1 MHISYDKL
9 INEVFTKIA
18 PKYDDLSEEFVK
30 EVSNYYDKDEAITRL
45 FKTFYDQT
53 MTADDDDFFEGYI
66 DEDTGEN
73 TRTYDME
80 WVENQF
86 VDDDSWRDYYLSLQ
100 EKSVQ

>member
-1 MHISYDKL
+1 MQISYDKL

-18 PKYDDLSEEFVK
+18 PKYDDLSEDFVN
-30 EVSNYYDKDEAITRL
+30 EVSNYYHQDTAITRL

-66 DEDTGEN
+66 DEETGEN
-73 TRTYDME
+73 TRTYGME

-86 VDDDSWRDYYLSLQ
+86 DDDDSWRDYYSDLCENLLQ
-100 EKSVQ
+100 

>member
-1 MHISYDKL
+1 MTTITYDELK
-9 INEVFTKIA
+9 NQVFTKIA
-18 PKYDDLSEEFVK
+18 PKYDELSEEFINEVK
-30 EVSNYYDKDEAITRL
+30 KTYNNPAVSKL
-45 FKTFYDQT
+45 FDSFYDQT

-86 VDDDSWRDYYLSLQ
+86 EDDDSWRDYYSDLCENLLQ
-100 EKSVQ
+100 